1 MLSQEV
7 LCSEHQC
14 PHQATVVELKR
25 KLDLQQKKIRKLE
38 QQLES
43 VLGEHVIMRSAK
55 LFLVAGVSFEW

>member
-7 LCSEHQC
+7 LWSEHQC

-25 KLDLQQKKIRKLE
+25 KLDLQQKIRKLE

-43 VLGEHVIMRSAK
+43 VLGEHAIMRSAK